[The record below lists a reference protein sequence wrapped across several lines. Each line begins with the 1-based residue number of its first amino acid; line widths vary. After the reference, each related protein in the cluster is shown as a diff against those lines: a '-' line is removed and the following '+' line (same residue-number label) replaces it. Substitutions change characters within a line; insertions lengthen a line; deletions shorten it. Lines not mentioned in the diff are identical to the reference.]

1 MGAKGEG
8 EMLTVQQRAELET
21 LGPSSVRLKL
31 IQDDAGREASISGF
45 ECGDITC
52 GDIDDWLVEKH
63 FENIARQ
70 QGLLR
75 WAQIFGW
82 TSLFL
87 ILTLAMLL
95 YNKHV
100 ALN

>member
-8 EMLTVQQRAELET
+8 EMLTDHQRAELER
-21 LGPSSVRLKL
+21 LGPSSVRKL
-31 IQDDAGREASISGF
+31 IQGDAGREASISGF

-63 FENIARQ
+63 LEYIARQ
-70 QGLLR
+70 QGLVR
-75 WAQIFGW
+75 WAQILLW

-87 ILTLAMLL
+87 ILTFAMLL
-95 YNKHV
+95 YKHV
-100 ALN
+100 APN